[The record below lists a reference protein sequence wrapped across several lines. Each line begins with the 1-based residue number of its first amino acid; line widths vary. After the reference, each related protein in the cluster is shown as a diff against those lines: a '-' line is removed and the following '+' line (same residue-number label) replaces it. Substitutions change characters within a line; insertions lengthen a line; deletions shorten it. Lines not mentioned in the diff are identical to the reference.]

1 MAAGTGG
8 TVLDADIVVVG
19 AGMVGAACAT
29 ALLQAGFSTLLVE
42 RSMPPAV
49 DLDAEPGLRVSAVS
63 RASDCFLSHIGA
75 WQRVIAAR
83 AAPYRRMAVW
93 EHDDGAET
101 LFDAAEI
108 AELTLG
114 HIAENALIQQAC
126 VSAYTD
132 AGGEMLCPASVASV
146 SLSAGG
152 NAITLD
158 DGRVVRCRLLIAA
171 DGARSA
177 VRAMVGIDAPA
188 YRYDQ
193 HALVATVE
201 TAFGQ
206 QDITWQRFK
215 PSGPEALLPLAGAR
229 ASLVWYHS
237 PDRVTELGALSD
249 ADFLDALHDHFPSR
263 LGRVERLIERGSFPL
278 FRAHAERYVQT
289 GVALIGDAAHSG
301 HPLAG
306 QGVNLGFMDAAAL
319 VDVLVDA
326 RTAGREIGNERV
338 LRRYQR
344 WRRGENA
351 AMLAALHR
359 IQQSFGSASPAI
371 GVARSALLAAGQ
383 TIPPARRALCRHAM
397 GLAGDLPRLARPAV
411 ATP

>member
-146 SLSAGG
+146 SLPCERWSASTRRHTAMTSMHSSRPSKPRAASRTSLGS
-152 NAITLD
+152 D
-158 DGRVVRCRLLIAA
+158 SSRVGRRPCCRWPARVRRWWIF
-171 DGARSA
+171 ST
-177 VRAMVGIDAPA
+177 PF
-188 YRYDQ
+188 
-193 HALVATVE
+193 T
-201 TAFGQ
+201 T
-206 QDITWQRFK
+206 T
-215 PSGPEALLPLAGAR
+215 
-229 ASLVWYHS
+229 
-237 PDRVTELGALSD
+237 
-249 ADFLDALHDHFPSR
+249 
-263 LGRVERLIERGSFPL
+263 
-278 FRAHAERYVQT
+278 FRA
-289 GVALIGDAAHSG
+289 GSVASSGLSNVAAS
-301 HPLAG
+301 
-306 QGVNLGFMDAAAL
+306 
-319 VDVLVDA
+319 
-326 RTAGREIGNERV
+326 R
-338 LRRYQR
+338 
-344 WRRGENA
+344 
-351 AMLAALHR
+351 
-359 IQQSFGSASPAI
+359 SFGP
-371 GVARSALLAAGQ
+371 
-383 TIPPARRALCRHAM
+383 TPNAM
-397 GLAGDLPRLARPAV
+397 CKRVSR
-411 ATP
+411 